1 MLPAKY
7 NAMQYRI
14 VYAKIPD
21 VCIAERRHFLYKMCK
36 KTQITA
42 QAPIFALNKRN
53 HLPCVLVLTQLLVIT
68 TKKNYKKHK
77 GFAPLREI

>member
-1 MLPAKY
+1 
-7 NAMQYRI
+7 
-14 VYAKIPD
+14 
-21 VCIAERRHFLYKMCK
+21 MCK
-36 KTQITA
+36 KTQSTA

-68 TKKNYKKHK
+68 TKKIYKKHK